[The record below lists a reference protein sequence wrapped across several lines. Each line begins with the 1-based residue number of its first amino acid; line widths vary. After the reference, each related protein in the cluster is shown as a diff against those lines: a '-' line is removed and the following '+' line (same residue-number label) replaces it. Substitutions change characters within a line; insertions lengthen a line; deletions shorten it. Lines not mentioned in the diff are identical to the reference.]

1 MKTYKCDRC
10 NKVLDHHERNI
21 VKTKEWDNTI
31 GKIDLC
37 NECFTAFE
45 KFIYYTKE

>member
-1 MKTYKCDRC
+1 MKIYKCDRC
-10 NKVLDHHERNI
+10 NKVLAPHERNI

-31 GKIDLC
+31 DKIDLC
-37 NECFTAFE
+37 NECFTVFE